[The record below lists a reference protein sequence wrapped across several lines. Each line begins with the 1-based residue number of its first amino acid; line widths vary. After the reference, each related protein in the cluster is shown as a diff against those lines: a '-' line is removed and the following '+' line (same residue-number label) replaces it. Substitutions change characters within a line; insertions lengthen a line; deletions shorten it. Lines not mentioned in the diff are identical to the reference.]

1 MKKIRQNFG
10 SILPISF
17 VIYLNA
23 CDVTVSTLKCKIFRT
38 FLKCTC
44 SPTLKKVLPPLT
56 GVTTGGGKGD
66 AIPRAPDHY
75 GDAEMSQQF
84 HKYFL
89 QYSKFPSGRPQVR
102 TWGRQ
107 TCFLPRAPSNLV
119 TPLPPLLFPA
129 RGCSI
134 PKKTMRPSSGCCECR
149 PSSANPCNVTNKIM

>member
-56 GVTTGGGKGD
+56 GVTTGGVKGT
-66 AIPRAPDHY
+66 
-75 GDAEMSQQF
+75 QF
-84 HKYFL
+84 L
-89 QYSKFPSGRPQVR
+89 GRRIIMGTPKCLNSFISTFFNTVN
-102 TWGRQ
+102 
-107 TCFLPRAPSNLV
+107 FLPEDLRFEHGDDKLASCPGRHLTSLR
-119 TPLPPLLFPA
+119 PCHHC
-129 RGCSI
+129 CSQ
-134 PKKTMRPSSGCCECR
+134 PEAVRSPR
-149 PSSANPCNVTNKIM
+149 RL